1 MTTPKSIADYAA
13 ALRDGRTTS
22 SALVEEALER
32 IGNPSGEGKKT
43 FVKVYADKARAAARA
58 SDVLRSAGLSRSAL
72 EGLPISIKDLFDVT
86 GETTLAGSVVRQ
98 GAPAATADAEVL
110 KRLQAAGAIIIGRT
124 NMTEF
129 AYSGLGLNPHY
140 GTPLNPWDRAN
151 GRIPGGSSSGAAVSV
166 ADGMAV
172 AGIGSDTGGSVRIPS
187 ALCGLTGFKPT
198 ARRVSMRGVLPLS
211 TYLDSIGPIAPTVEC
226 CAALDAVL
234 SGEMADSPPSF
245 PLRGLRL
252 LAPTT
257 VVLDDMDA
265 QVADAF
271 RRALSTLSAS
281 GALVQETPLPAFARL
296 AGINSKGG
304 FTVAESWAWHKEMI
318 ERSADR
324 YDPRVVSRI
333 LRGKDMSAADLLDV
347 LHARAAWIAEIEATL
362 YGFDALVMPTVPL
375 VAPKVSDLAA
385 SDEAYFRANGLMLR
399 NPTLI
404 NFLDGC
410 ALSIPCH
417 EPGSAPVGLMLAGCA
432 MSDRRI
438 LSIGRAVEDCLRPD
452 RRSTAAGK

>member
-13 ALRDGRTTS
+13 ALRDRRTTS

-32 IGNPSGEGKKT
+32 IGNPSGEGKRT
-43 FVKVYADKARAAARA
+43 FMKAYADKARAAARA
-58 SDVLRSAGLSRSAL
+58 SDVLRSAGLSRSVL
-72 EGLPISIKDLFDVT
+72 DGLPISIKDLFDVA

-98 GAPAATADAEVL
+98 GSPVATADAEVV
-110 KRLQAAGAIIIGRT
+110 KRLQAAGGIIIGRT

-166 ADGMAV
+166 SDGMAV

-198 ARRVSMRGVLPLS
+198 ARRVSMRGVFPLS
-211 TYLDSIGPIAPTVEC
+211 SYLDSIGPIAPTVEC

-234 SGEMADSPPSF
+234 SGELADTQPSF

-271 RRALSTLSAS
+271 RRSLSALSAG
-281 GALVQETPLPAFARL
+281 GARVQELPLPAFARL

-304 FTVAESWAWHKEMI
+304 FTAAEAWAWHREMI
-318 ERSADR
+318 ERSSDR

-333 LRGKDMSAADLLDV
+333 RRGKDMSAADLLDV
-347 LHARAAWIAEIEATL
+347 LQARTDWIAEVEAAMT
-362 YGFDALVMPTVPL
+362 GFDALVMPTVPL
-375 VAPKVSDLAA
+375 VAPSVAELVA
-385 SDEAYFRANGLMLR
+385 SDDAYFRANGLMLR

-410 ALSIPCH
+410 AVSIPCH
-417 EPGSAPVGLMLAGCA
+417 EPGNAPVGLMVAREA
-432 MSDRRI
+432 MSDRSI
-438 LSIGRAVEDCLRPD
+438 LAIGRVIEACLRTA
-452 RRSTAAGK
+452 RRE